1 HAAANVDVAPGDYV
15 MLAVTDTG
23 AGMPP
28 DVLARVFEP
37 FFTTKEPGQGS
48 GMGLSMIYGY
58 AKQSRGHVKIYSEPG
73 RGTTVR
79 LYLPVAAGEVGRDAG
94 APAAAA
100 PARGGE
106 RILVVE
112 DDRGVRAVATMQL
125 RNLGYHVLEAE
136 NAE

>member
-1 HAAANVDVAPGDYV
+1 PG
-15 MLAVTDTG
+15 
-23 AGMPP
+23 
-28 DVLARVFEP
+28 
-37 FFTTKEPGQGS
+37 KGS

-100 PARGGE
+100 APARGGE

-136 NAE
+136 NAEAALAVLHDDATVDLLFTDIVMPGDMTGDDLAKVAQA